1 MAGGG
6 LNMRIERL
14 SNHQFK
20 IFLTFDD
27 LIERGFDKENLWID
41 LENVKDLFSDMMYEA
56 SDEIDF
62 ELYGSLQVQVN
73 IMQAQGMHV
82 IVTQKIGDHE
92 IEEDFIEM
100 KVTLNESKE
109 LIFNFEEFEDI
120 INGARYLLSFSLKDV
135 AVYYFN
141 EQYYM
146 IIKDK
151 PIVEKNKE
159 DLIAVMAEFST
170 PSIMTS
176 YRIKEYG
183 KEIFKSDAIREIM
196 YYFG

>member
-1 MAGGG
+1 
-6 LNMRIERL
+6 
-14 SNHQFK
+14 
-20 IFLTFDD
+20 
-27 LIERGFDKENLWID
+27 
-41 LENVKDLFSDMMYEA
+41 
-56 SDEIDF
+56 
-62 ELYGSLQVQVN
+62 
-73 IMQAQGMHV
+73 
-82 IVTQKIGDHE
+82 
-92 IEEDFIEM
+92 
-100 KVTLNESKE
+100 
-109 LIFNFEEFEDI
+109 
-120 INGARYLLSFSLKDV
+120 
-135 AVYYFN
+135 
-141 EQYYM
+141 M